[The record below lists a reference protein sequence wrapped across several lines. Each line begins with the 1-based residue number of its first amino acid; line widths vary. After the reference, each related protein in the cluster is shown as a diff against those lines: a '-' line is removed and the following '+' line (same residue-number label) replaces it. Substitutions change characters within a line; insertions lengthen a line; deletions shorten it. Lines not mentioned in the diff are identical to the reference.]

1 MQAIQHLPAPI
12 SLVVLRQQLLD
23 LTLAVPG
30 SNVHQP
36 LNQGIA
42 RERERGRVQLTVLQQ
57 QKSSQQQQQ
66 QQRKQFVSIIR
77 YATVL
82 TSL

>member
-1 MQAIQHLPAPI
+1 
-12 SLVVLRQQLLD
+12 
-23 LTLAVPG
+23 
-30 SNVHQP
+30 
-36 LNQGIA
+36 
-42 RERERGRVQLTVLQQ
+42 LTVLQQ